1 MIGNKVNDQMTVEL
15 ERMLAENPQA
25 VANALKLELSK
36 LPETQK
42 TQILQVLHKE
52 LLTIL
57 SAKTAMQI
65 TQ

>member
-36 LPETQK
+36 LPDTQK
-42 TQILQVLHKE
+42 TQILQVLPKE

>member
-1 MIGNKVNDQMTVEL
+1 MTLEL
-15 ERMLAENPQA
+15 EKMLAENPQA

-36 LPETQK
+36 LPNDQK
-42 TQILQVLHKE
+42 IQILQVLPKE

-65 TQ
+65 SQ